1 MSCME
6 GLHIK
11 LHIKLN
17 LQRPN
22 FELNV
27 DVQLPATG
35 ITVLF
40 GPSGSG
46 KTTLLRCVAGLEKA
60 PHGRVALE
68 QAEQPLQPHFVWQD
82 QTRGVWVPT
91 WKRDLGYVFQEA
103 SLFEHLNVLQNV
115 RYGLKRCH
123 KPGGTQALEQA
134 IELLGINHLMDR
146 PIASLSGGERQRVAI
161 ARALATQPRLLLLDE
176 PLASLDPAR
185 RQDILPWLEHL
196 RDALH
201 IPMLYVTH
209 SMDELV
215 RLANHVVVL
224 SQGRVQQS
232 GPLQQVLTELN
243 TPLAQGDEAATLITG
258 SVDQIDTA
266 WHLARVAFTGGSI
279 WLRDDGFA
287 QGQTLRLRVL
297 AKDVSLS
304 TVQPQ
309 HTSIQNLLPCT
320 VESVT
325 PDTHPSQALVW
336 LRCGPDSAAAQ
347 DVLLARITR
356 RAVQDLQL
364 QAGSSVWAQVKSVAL
379 VV

>member
-1 MSCME
+1 MSRME
-6 GLHIK
+6 GLHFK
-11 LHIKLN
+11 LQ
-17 LQRPN
+17 LQRPS

-27 DVQLPATG
+27 DVQLPPTG

-60 PHGRVALE
+60 PYGRVTLE
-68 QAEQPLQPHFVWQD
+68 QGEHTLLPHFVWQD
-82 QTRGVWVPT
+82 HARDIWVPT

-115 RYGLKRCH
+115 RYGLKHCH
-123 KPGGTQALEQA
+123 KPGGPQALEQA
-134 IELLGINHLMDR
+134 IELLGINHLMCR

-176 PLASLDPAR
+176 PLAALDPSR
-185 RQDILPWLEHL
+185 RQDILPWLEHM

-224 SQGRVQQS
+224 AQGSVQQS
-232 GPLQQVLTELN
+232 GQLQQVLTELN
-243 TPLAQGDEAATLITG
+243 TPLVQGDEAATLITG
-258 SVDQIDTA
+258 AVDQLDTA

-279 WLRDDGFA
+279 WLRDDGFT
-287 QGQTLRLRVL
+287 QGQKLRLRVL

-309 HTSIQNLLPCT
+309 HTSIQNLLPRT
-320 VESVT
+320 VESVI
-325 PDTHPSQALVW
+325 PDTHPSQSLVR
-336 LRCGPDSAAAQ
+336 LRCGPKTAVSQ
-347 DVLLARITR
+347 DVLLALITR
-356 RAVQDLQL
+356 RAVQELQL
-364 QAGSSVWAQVKSVAL
+364 QAGSHVWAQVKSVAL
-379 VV
+379 AV

>member
-1 MSCME
+1 MSRME

-11 LHIKLN
+11 LL
-17 LQRPN
+17 LQRPS

-68 QAEQPLQPHFVWQD
+68 QAEHPLQPNFVWQD
-82 QTRGVWVPT
+82 HTRDIWVPT
-91 WKRDLGYVFQEA
+91 WQRDLGYVFQEA

-123 KPGGTQALEQA
+123 KPGGPQALEQA
-134 IELLGINHLMDR
+134 IQLLGIDHLMDR

-176 PLASLDPAR
+176 PLAALDPSR

-232 GPLQQVLTELN
+232 GLLQQVLTELN
-243 TPLAQGDEAATLITG
+243 TSLAQGDEAATLITG

-266 WHLARVAFTGGSI
+266 WNLARVAFTGGSI
-279 WLRDDGFA
+279 WLRDDGFT
-287 QGQTLRLRVL
+287 QGQKLRLRVL

-325 PDTHPSQALVW
+325 PDTHPSQALVR

-364 QAGSSVWAQVKSVAL
+364 QAGSNVWAQVKSVAL

>member
-1 MSCME
+1 MSRME

-11 LHIKLN
+11 LH
-17 LQRPN
+17 LQRPS

-46 KTTLLRCVAGLEKA
+46 KTTMLRCVAGLEKA

-68 QAEQPLQPHFVWQD
+68 QSVQPLQPPFVWQD
-82 QTRGVWVPT
+82 HTREVWVPT

-115 RYGLKRCH
+115 GYGLKRCH

-134 IELLGINHLMDR
+134 IELLGINHLMER

-176 PLASLDPAR
+176 PLSSLDPSR

-196 RDALH
+196 RDALS

-224 SQGRVQQS
+224 AQGRVQQS
-232 GPLQQVLTELN
+232 GLLQQVLTELN
-243 TPLAQGDEAATLITG
+243 TTLPQGDEAATLITG
-258 SVDQIDTA
+258 AVDQIDTA
-266 WHLARVAFTGGSI
+266 WNLARVAFTGGSI
-279 WLRDDGFA
+279 WLRDDGFT
-287 QGQTLRLRVL
+287 QGQKLRLRVL

-320 VESVT
+320 LESVT
-325 PDTHPSQALVW
+325 ADTHPSQALVR
-336 LRCGPDSAAAQ
+336 LRCGADSAAAQ

-364 QAGSSVWAQVKSVAL
+364 QAGSNVWAQVKSVAL

>member
-1 MSCME
+1 MSGMA

-11 LHIKLN
+11 LH
-17 LQRPN
+17 LQRPS

-46 KTTLLRCVAGLEKA
+46 KTTMLRCVAGLEKA

-68 QAEQPLQPHFVWQD
+68 QSVQPLQPPFVWQD
-82 QTRGVWVPT
+82 HTREVWVPT

-115 RYGLKRCH
+115 GYGLKRCH

-134 IELLGINHLMDR
+134 IELLGINHLMER

-176 PLASLDPAR
+176 PLSSLDPSR

-196 RDALH
+196 RDALS

-215 RLANHVVVL
+215 RLANHGVVL
-224 SQGRVQQS
+224 AQGRVQQS
-232 GPLQQVLTELN
+232 GLLQQVLTELN
-243 TPLAQGDEAATLITG
+243 TTLAQGDEAATLITG
-258 SVDQIDTA
+258 AVDQIDTA
-266 WHLARVAFTGGSI
+266 WNLARVAFTGGSI
-279 WLRDDGFA
+279 WLRDDGFT
-287 QGQTLRLRVL
+287 QGQKLRLRVL

-320 VESVT
+320 LESVT
-325 PDTHPSQALVW
+325 ADTHPSQALVR
-336 LRCGPDSAAAQ
+336 LRCGADSAAAQ

-364 QAGSSVWAQVKSVAL
+364 QAGSNVWAQVKSVAL

>member
-1 MSCME
+1 MSGMA

-11 LHIKLN
+11 LH
-17 LQRPN
+17 LQRPS

-46 KTTLLRCVAGLEKA
+46 KTTMLRCVAGLEKA

-68 QAEQPLQPHFVWQD
+68 LVEHPLQPPFVWQD
-82 QTRGVWVPT
+82 HTREVWVPT

-115 RYGLKRCH
+115 GYGLKRCH
-123 KPGGTQALEQA
+123 KPGGLQALEQA
-134 IELLGINHLMDR
+134 IELLGINHLMER

-196 RDALH
+196 RDALS

-224 SQGRVQQS
+224 AQGRVQQS
-232 GPLQQVLTELN
+232 GLLQQVLTDLN
-243 TPLAQGDEAATLITG
+243 TTIAQGDDAATLITG
-258 SVDQIDTA
+258 AVDQIDTA
-266 WHLARVAFTGGSI
+266 WNLARVAFTGGSI
-279 WLRDDGFA
+279 WLRDDGFT
-287 QGQTLRLRVL
+287 QGQKLRLRVL

-304 TVQPQ
+304 MVQPQ

-320 VESVT
+320 LESVT
-325 PDTHPSQALVW
+325 ADTHPSQALVR
-336 LRCGPDSAAAQ
+336 LRCGADSAAAQ

>member
-1 MSCME
+1 MSRME

-11 LHIKLN
+11 LH
-17 LQRPN
+17 LQRPS

-27 DVQLPATG
+27 DVQLPPTG

-68 QAEQPLQPHFVWQD
+68 QVEHPLQPPFVWQD
-82 QTRGVWVPT
+82 HTREVWVPT

-115 RYGLKRCH
+115 GYGLKRCH
-123 KPGGTQALEQA
+123 KPGGLQALEQA
-134 IELLGINHLMDR
+134 IELLGINHLMER

-176 PLASLDPAR
+176 PLSSLDPSR

-196 RDALH
+196 RDALS

-224 SQGRVQQS
+224 AQGRVQQS

-266 WHLARVAFTGGSI
+266 WHLANVAFKGGSI

-287 QGQTLRLRVL
+287 LGQKLRLRVL

-309 HTSIQNLLPCT
+309 HTSIQNLLPCR

-325 PDTHPSQALVW
+325 PDTHPSQALVR
-336 LRCGPDSAAAQ
+336 LRCGPDSVAAQ
-347 DVLLARITR
+347 AVLLARITR

-364 QAGSSVWAQVKSVAL
+364 QVGSSVWAQVKSVAL

>member
-1 MSCME
+1 MSRME

-11 LHIKLN
+11 LH
-17 LQRPN
+17 LQRPS

-82 QTRGVWVPT
+82 HTRGVWVPT
-91 WKRDLGYVFQEA
+91 WQRDLGYVFQEA
-103 SLFEHLNVLQNV
+103 SLFEHLNVVQNV

-123 KPGGTQALEQA
+123 KPGGPQALEQA
-134 IELLGINHLMDR
+134 IGLLGIDHLMDR

-176 PLASLDPAR
+176 PLAALDPSR

-196 RDALH
+196 RDALS

-224 SQGRVQQS
+224 AQGRVQQS
-232 GPLQQVLTELN
+232 GLLQQVLTDLN
-243 TPLAQGDEAATLITG
+243 TTLVQGDEAATLITG
-258 SVDQIDTA
+258 AVDQIDTA
-266 WHLARVAFTGGSI
+266 WNLARVAFTGGSI
-279 WLRDDGFA
+279 WLRDDGFT
-287 QGQTLRLRVL
+287 QGQKLRLRVL

-304 TVQPQ
+304 MVQPQ

-320 VESVT
+320 LESVT
-325 PDTHPSQALVW
+325 ADTHPSQALVR
-336 LRCGPDSAAAQ
+336 LRCGPDSVAAQ

>member
-1 MSCME
+1 MSRME

-11 LHIKLN
+11 LL
-17 LQRPN
+17 LQRPS

-82 QTRGVWVPT
+82 HTRGVWVPT
-91 WKRDLGYVFQEA
+91 WQRDLGYVFQEA
-103 SLFEHLNVLQNV
+103 SLFEHLNVVQNV

-123 KPGGTQALEQA
+123 KPGGPQALEQA
-134 IELLGINHLMDR
+134 IGLLGIDHLMDR

-176 PLASLDPAR
+176 PLSSLDPSR

-196 RDALH
+196 RDALS

-224 SQGRVQQS
+224 AQGRVQQS
-232 GPLQQVLTELN
+232 GLLQQVLTDLN
-243 TPLAQGDEAATLITG
+243 TTLAQGDEAATLITG
-258 SVDQIDTA
+258 AVDQIDTA
-266 WHLARVAFTGGSI
+266 WNLARVAFTGGSI
-279 WLRDDGFA
+279 WLRDDGFT
-287 QGQTLRLRVL
+287 QGQKLRLRVL

-325 PDTHPSQALVW
+325 PDTHPSQALVR
-336 LRCGPDSAAAQ
+336 LRCWPDSVAAQ

-364 QAGSSVWAQVKSVAL
+364 QAGSNVWAQVKSVAL

>member
-1 MSCME
+1 MSCMA

-11 LHIKLN
+11 LH
-17 LQRPN
+17 LQRPS

-82 QTRGVWVPT
+82 HTRGVWVPT
-91 WKRDLGYVFQEA
+91 WQRDLGYVFQEA
-103 SLFEHLNVLQNV
+103 SLFEHLNVVQNV

-123 KPGGTQALEQA
+123 KPGGPQALEQA
-134 IELLGINHLMDR
+134 IGLLGIDHLMDR

-176 PLASLDPAR
+176 PLSSLDPSR

-196 RDALH
+196 RDALS

-224 SQGRVQQS
+224 AQGRVQQS
-232 GPLQQVLTELN
+232 GLLQQVLTDLN
-243 TPLAQGDEAATLITG
+243 TTLAQGDEAATLITG
-258 SVDQIDTA
+258 AVDQIDTA
-266 WHLARVAFTGGSI
+266 WNLARVAFTGGSI
-279 WLRDDGFA
+279 WLRDDGFT
-287 QGQTLRLRVL
+287 QGQKLRLRVL

-325 PDTHPSQALVW
+325 PDTHPSQALVR
-336 LRCGPDSAAAQ
+336 LRCWPDSVAAQ

-364 QAGSSVWAQVKSVAL
+364 QAGSNVWAQVKSVAL

>member
-1 MSCME
+1 MSGMA

-11 LHIKLN
+11 LH
-17 LQRPN
+17 LQRPS

-46 KTTLLRCVAGLEKA
+46 KTTMLRCVAGLEKA

-68 QAEQPLQPHFVWQD
+68 QSVQPLQPPFVWQD
-82 QTRGVWVPT
+82 HTREVWVPT

-115 RYGLKRCH
+115 GYGLKRCH
-123 KPGGTQALEQA
+123 KPGGPQALEQA
-134 IELLGINHLMDR
+134 IELLGINHLMER

-176 PLASLDPAR
+176 PLSSLDPSR

-196 RDALH
+196 RDALS

-224 SQGRVQQS
+224 AQGRVQQS
-232 GPLQQVLTELN
+232 GLLQQVLTELN
-243 TPLAQGDEAATLITG
+243 TTLAQGDDAATLITG
-258 SVDQIDTA
+258 AVDQIDTA
-266 WHLARVAFTGGSI
+266 WNLARVAFTGGSI
-279 WLRDDGFA
+279 WLRDDGFT
-287 QGQTLRLRVL
+287 QGQNLRLRVL

-325 PDTHPSQALVW
+325 PDTHLSQALVR
-336 LRCGPDSAAAQ
+336 LRCWPDSVAAQ

-364 QAGSSVWAQVKSVAL
+364 QAGSNVWAQVKSVAL

>member
-6 GLHIK
+6 G

-46 KTTLLRCVAGLEKA
+46 KTTMLRCVAGLEKA

-82 QTRGVWVPT
+82 HTRGVWVPT
-91 WKRDLGYVFQEA
+91 WQRDLGYVFQEA

-123 KPGGTQALEQA
+123 KPGGPQALEQA
-134 IELLGINHLMDR
+134 IGLLGIDHLMDR

-176 PLASLDPAR
+176 PLAALDPSR

-224 SQGRVQQS
+224 AQGRVQQS

-287 QGQTLRLRVL
+287 LGQKLRLRVL

-325 PDTHPSQALVW
+325 PDTHPSQALVR

>member
-1 MSCME
+1 MSRME
-6 GLHIK
+6 CLHIK
-11 LHIKLN
+11 LH
-17 LQRPN
+17 LQRPS

-46 KTTLLRCVAGLEKA
+46 KTTMLRCVAGLEKA

-68 QAEQPLQPHFVWQD
+68 QSVQPLQPPFVWQD
-82 QTRGVWVPT
+82 HTREVWVPT

-115 RYGLKRCH
+115 GYGLKRCH
-123 KPGGTQALEQA
+123 KPGGPQALEQA
-134 IELLGINHLMDR
+134 IELLGINHLMER

-176 PLASLDPAR
+176 PLSSLDPSR
-185 RQDILPWLEHL
+185 RQDIMPWLEHL
-196 RDALH
+196 RDALS

-224 SQGRVQQS
+224 AQGRVQQS
-232 GPLQQVLTELN
+232 GLLQQVLTELN
-243 TPLAQGDEAATLITG
+243 TTLAQGDDAATLITG
-258 SVDQIDTA
+258 AVDQIDTA
-266 WHLARVAFTGGSI
+266 WNLARVAFTGGSI
-279 WLRDDGFA
+279 WLRDDGFT
-287 QGQTLRLRVL
+287 QGQKLRLRVL

-320 VESVT
+320 LESVT
-325 PDTHPSQALVW
+325 ADTHPSQALVR
-336 LRCGPDSAAAQ
+336 LRCGADSAAAQ

-364 QAGSSVWAQVKSVAL
+364 QAGSNVWAQVKSVAL

>member
-1 MSCME
+1 MSRME
-6 GLHIK
+6 G

-68 QAEQPLQPHFVWQD
+68 QAEHPLQPHFVWQD
-82 QTRGVWVPT
+82 HTRGVWVPT

-123 KPGGTQALEQA
+123 KAGGPQALEQA

-176 PLASLDPAR
+176 PLAALDPSR

-325 PDTHPSQALVW
+325 PDTHPSQALVR
-336 LRCGPDSAAAQ
+336 LRCGPDSEAAQ

>member
-1 MSCME
+1 MSRME
-6 GLHIK
+6 GLHFK
-11 LHIKLN
+11 LQ
-17 LQRPN
+17 LQRPS

-27 DVQLPATG
+27 DVQLPPTG

-60 PHGRVALE
+60 PYGRVTLE
-68 QAEQPLQPHFVWQD
+68 QGEHTLLPHFVWQD
-82 QTRGVWVPT
+82 HARDIWVPT

-176 PLASLDPAR
+176 PLAALDPSR

-258 SVDQIDTA
+258 AVDQIDTA
-266 WHLARVAFTGGSI
+266 WHLARVAFKGGSI
-279 WLRDDGFA
+279 WLRDDGFT
-287 QGQTLRLRVL
+287 QGQNLRLRVL

-309 HTSIQNLLPCT
+309 HTSIQNLL
-320 VESVT
+320 
-325 PDTHPSQALVW
+325 
-336 LRCGPDSAAAQ
+336 
-347 DVLLARITR
+347 
-356 RAVQDLQL
+356 
-364 QAGSSVWAQVKSVAL
+364 
-379 VV
+379 

>member
-1 MSCME
+1 MSRME
-6 GLHIK
+6 GLHFK
-11 LHIKLN
+11 LQ
-17 LQRPN
+17 LQRPS

-27 DVQLPATG
+27 DVQLPPTG

-60 PHGRVALE
+60 PYGRVTLE
-68 QAEQPLQPHFVWQD
+68 QGEHTLLPHFVWQD
-82 QTRGVWVPT
+82 HARDIWVPT

-115 RYGLKRCH
+115 RYGLKHCN
-123 KPGGTQALEQA
+123 KPGGPQALEQA
-134 IELLGINHLMDR
+134 IELLGINHLMCR

-176 PLASLDPAR
+176 PLAALDPSR
-185 RQDILPWLEHL
+185 RQDILPWLEHM
-196 RDALH
+196 RDALL

-224 SQGRVQQS
+224 AQGSVQQS
-232 GPLQQVLTELN
+232 GQLQQVLTELN
-243 TPLAQGDEAATLITG
+243 TPLVQGDEAATLITG
-258 SVDQIDTA
+258 AVDQLDTA

-279 WLRDDGFA
+279 WLRDDGFT
-287 QGQTLRLRVL
+287 QGQKLRLRVL

-320 VESVT
+320 VESVI
-325 PDTHPSQALVW
+325 PDTHPSQSLVR
-336 LRCGPDSAAAQ
+336 LRCGPKTAVSQ
-347 DVLLARITR
+347 DVLLALITR
-356 RAVQDLQL
+356 RAVQELQL
-364 QAGSSVWAQVKSVAL
+364 QAGSHVWAQVKSVAL
-379 VV
+379 AV

>member
-1 MSCME
+1 MSGMA

-11 LHIKLN
+11 LH
-17 LQRPN
+17 LQRPS

-27 DVQLPATG
+27 EVQLPATG

-46 KTTLLRCVAGLEKA
+46 KTTMLRCVAGLEKA

-68 QAEQPLQPHFVWQD
+68 LVEHPLQPPFVWQD
-82 QTRGVWVPT
+82 HNREVWVPT

-115 RYGLKRCH
+115 GYGLKRCH

-134 IELLGINHLMDR
+134 IELLGINHLMER

-176 PLASLDPAR
+176 PLSSLDPSR

-196 RDALH
+196 RDALS

-224 SQGRVQQS
+224 AQGRVQQS
-232 GPLQQVLTELN
+232 GLLQQVLTDLN
-243 TPLAQGDEAATLITG
+243 TTLAQGDEAATLITG
-258 SVDQIDTA
+258 AVDQIDTA
-266 WHLARVAFTGGSI
+266 WNLARVAFTGGSI
-279 WLRDDGFA
+279 WLRDDGFT
-287 QGQTLRLRVL
+287 QGQKLRLRVL

-304 TVQPQ
+304 KVQPQ

-320 VESVT
+320 LESVSA
-325 PDTHPSQALVW
+325 DTHPSQALVR
-336 LRCGPDSAAAQ
+336 LRCGADSAAAQ

-364 QAGSSVWAQVKSVAL
+364 QAGSNVWAQVKSVAL

>member
-1 MSCME
+1 ME

-11 LHIKLN
+11 LQIKLN

-68 QAEQPLQPHFVWQD
+68 QAEHPLQPHFVWQD
-82 QTRGVWVPT
+82 HTRGVWVPT
-91 WKRDLGYVFQEA
+91 WQRDLGYVFQEA

-123 KPGGTQALEQA
+123 KPGCTQALEQA
-134 IELLGINHLMDR
+134 IELLGINHLMER

-176 PLASLDPAR
+176 PLAALDPSR
-185 RQDILPWLEHL
+185 RQDILPWLEHM

-215 RLANHVVVL
+215 RLASHVVVL
-224 SQGRVQQS
+224 AQGRVQQS
-232 GPLQQVLTELN
+232 GPLQQVLTELS

-364 QAGSSVWAQVKSVAL
+364 QVGSSVWAQVKSVAL

>member
-1 MSCME
+1 MSRME

-11 LHIKLN
+11 LH
-17 LQRPN
+17 LQRPS

-27 DVQLPATG
+27 DVHLPAKG

-46 KTTLLRCVAGLEKA
+46 KTTMLRCVAGLEKA

-68 QAEQPLQPHFVWQD
+68 LVEHPLQPPFVWQD
-82 QTRGVWVPT
+82 HNREVWVPT

-115 RYGLKRCH
+115 GYGLKRCH

-134 IELLGINHLMDR
+134 IELLGINHLMER

-176 PLASLDPAR
+176 PLSSLDPSR

-196 RDALH
+196 RDALS

-224 SQGRVQQS
+224 AQGRVQQS
-232 GPLQQVLTELN
+232 GLLQQVLTELN
-243 TPLAQGDEAATLITG
+243 TTLAQGDEAATLITG
-258 SVDQIDTA
+258 AVDQIDTA
-266 WHLARVAFTGGSI
+266 WNLARVAFTGGSI
-279 WLRDDGFA
+279 WLRDDGFT
-287 QGQTLRLRVL
+287 QGQKLRLRVL

-325 PDTHPSQALVW
+325 ADTHPSQALVR
-336 LRCGPDSAAAQ
+336 LRCGADSAAAQ

-364 QAGSSVWAQVKSVAL
+364 QAGSNVWAQVKSVAL

>member
-1 MSCME
+1 MSRME
-6 GLHIK
+6 G

-46 KTTLLRCVAGLEKA
+46 KTTMLRCVAGLEKA

-82 QTRGVWVPT
+82 HTRGVWVPT
-91 WKRDLGYVFQEA
+91 WQRDLGYVFQEA

-115 RYGLKRCH
+115 RYGLKRCQ
-123 KPGGTQALEQA
+123 KPGGPQALEQA
-134 IELLGINHLMDR
+134 IELLGIDHLMDR

-176 PLASLDPAR
+176 PLAALDPSR

-224 SQGRVQQS
+224 AQGRVQQS

-258 SVDQIDTA
+258 SIDQIDTA

-279 WLRDDGFA
+279 WLRDDGFTL
-287 QGQTLRLRVL
+287 GQKLRLRVL

-320 VESVT
+320 VGSVT
-325 PDTHPSQALVW
+325 PDTHPSQALVR
-336 LRCGPDSAAAQ
+336 LRCGPDGAAAQ

>member
-1 MSCME
+1 MSGMA

-11 LHIKLN
+11 LH
-17 LQRPN
+17 LQRPS

-46 KTTLLRCVAGLEKA
+46 KTTMLRCVAGLEKA

-68 QAEQPLQPHFVWQD
+68 QSVQPLQPPFVWQD
-82 QTRGVWVPT
+82 HTREVWVPT

-115 RYGLKRCH
+115 GYGLKRCH

-134 IELLGINHLMDR
+134 IELLGINHLMER

-176 PLASLDPAR
+176 PLSSLDPSR

-196 RDALH
+196 RDALS

-224 SQGRVQQS
+224 AQGRVQQS
-232 GPLQQVLTELN
+232 GLLQQVLTELN
-243 TPLAQGDEAATLITG
+243 TTLAQGDDAATLITG
-258 SVDQIDTA
+258 AVDQIDTA
-266 WHLARVAFTGGSI
+266 WNLARVAFTGGSI
-279 WLRDDGFA
+279 WLRDDGFT
-287 QGQTLRLRVL
+287 QGQKLRLRVL

-325 PDTHPSQALVW
+325 ADTHPSQALVR
-336 LRCGPDSAAAQ
+336 LRCGADSAAAQ

-364 QAGSSVWAQVKSVAL
+364 HAGSNVWAQVKSVAL

>member
-1 MSCME
+1 MSRME
-6 GLHIK
+6 G

-17 LQRPN
+17 LQRPS

-68 QAEQPLQPHFVWQD
+68 QAEHPLQPPFVWQD
-82 QTRGVWVPT
+82 HTREVWVPT

-123 KPGGTQALEQA
+123 TPGGPQALEQA
-134 IELLGINHLMDR
+134 IELLGIDHLMDR

-176 PLASLDPAR
+176 PLAALDPSR

-224 SQGRVQQS
+224 AQGRVQQS
-232 GPLQQVLTELN
+232 GLLQQVLTELN

-287 QGQTLRLRVL
+287 LGQKLRLRVL

-325 PDTHPSQALVW
+325 PDTHPSQALVR
-336 LRCGPDSAAAQ
+336 LRCGPDSVTAQ

>member
-1 MSCME
+1 MSRME

-11 LHIKLN
+11 LH
-17 LQRPN
+17 LQRPS

-46 KTTLLRCVAGLEKA
+46 KTTMLRCVAGLEKA

-68 QAEQPLQPHFVWQD
+68 QVERPLQPPFVWQD
-82 QTRGVWVPT
+82 HTREVWVPT

-115 RYGLKRCH
+115 GYGLKRCH

-161 ARALATQPRLLLLDE
+161 TRALATQPRLLLLDE
-176 PLASLDPAR
+176 PLAALDPSR

-196 RDALH
+196 RDALS

-224 SQGRVQQS
+224 AQGRVQQS
-232 GPLQQVLTELN
+232 GLLQQVLTELN
-243 TPLAQGDEAATLITG
+243 TTLAQGDDAATLITG
-258 SVDQIDTA
+258 AVDQIDTA
-266 WHLARVAFTGGSI
+266 WNLARVAFTGGSI
-279 WLRDDGFA
+279 WLRDDGFT
-287 QGQTLRLRVL
+287 QGQKQRLRVL

-325 PDTHPSQALVW
+325 PDTHPSQALVR
-336 LRCGPDSAAAQ
+336 LRCGPDSVAAQ

-364 QAGSSVWAQVKSVAL
+364 QAGSNVLAQVKSVAL